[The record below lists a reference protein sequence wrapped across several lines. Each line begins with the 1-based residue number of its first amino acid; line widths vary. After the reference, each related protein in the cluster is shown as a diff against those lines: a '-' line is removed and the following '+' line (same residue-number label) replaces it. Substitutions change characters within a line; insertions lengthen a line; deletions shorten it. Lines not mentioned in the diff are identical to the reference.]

1 MNPLLKTGTAIVAF
15 AFLSYTFGVID
26 EQRRR
31 RIAPHA
37 LALLT
42 LGVLLDATATLF
54 MILGSSKGPFTLHG
68 LLGYS
73 SLAAMIVATML
84 LWRLAAHAGVGAPVP
99 RGLHLFTRAAYFWW
113 ATVFAAEGLLA
124 AIR

>member
-1 MNPLLKTGTAIVAF
+1 MNPLLKTGAAIVAF
-15 AFLSYTFGVID
+15 AFVSYTVAVVD

-37 LALLT
+37 LGLLT
-42 LGVLLDATATLF
+42 LGVLLDVTATIF
-54 MILGSSKGPFTLHG
+54 MILGSSKDPFTLHG

-73 SLAAMIVATML
+73 SLVAMIVATVLM
-84 LWRLAAHAGVGAPVP
+84 WRLAAHAGVGAPVP

-113 ATVFAAEGLLA
+113 ATVFAIEGLLA

>member
-1 MNPLLKTGTAIVAF
+1 MNPLLKTGAAIVAF
-15 AFLSYTFGVID
+15 AFLSYTFAVVD

-42 LGVLLDATATLF
+42 LGVLLDVTATVF
-54 MILGSSKGPFTLHG
+54 MVLGSNNAPFTLHG

-73 SLAAMIVATML
+73 SLVAMLAATAL
-84 LWRLAAHAGVGAPVP
+84 LWRLAVNAGVGAPVP

-113 ATVFAAEGLLA
+113 ATVFAIEGLLA